1 MRRRN
6 AEIVNSESIK
16 QQSDP
21 RGIPEY
27 GNSQENKKT
36 NVGKIKLPQTTREY
50 NIIITQ
56 VLIFAM
62 SRGYC
67 CLRLILC
74 LVILSTFNYK
84 QIAPVELWKRYR
96 LKQICSH
103 RIKTWKR
110 SAQLFQV
117 PNQAKDNRKQVQNL
131 NIVLNNKI
139 TGYFWN
145 WIDGKDRAWHS
156 QSKSWHLS

>member
-1 MRRRN
+1 MRRRD

-62 SRGYC
+62 SRGYTAA
-67 CLRLILC
+67 L
-74 LVILSTFNYK
+74 
-84 QIAPVELWKRYR
+84 
-96 LKQICSH
+96 
-103 RIKTWKR
+103 
-110 SAQLFQV
+110 
-117 PNQAKDNRKQVQNL
+117 
-131 NIVLNNKI
+131 
-139 TGYFWN
+139 G
-145 WIDGKDRAWHS
+145 
-156 QSKSWHLS
+156 